1 MKIAVILKMDRPKKF
16 FGPLQSSLDKIS
28 QQINFWATRSI
39 NKARFKK
46 FGQNL
51 PYKKLIL
58 LHALTREF

>member
-1 MKIAVILKMDRPKKF
+1 MKIAVILKMDLLNLFWKKLADKLI
-16 FGPLQSSLDKIS
+16 FGAS
-28 QQINFWATRSI
+28 RSI
-39 NKARFKK
+39 NIARIKK